1 MVSEPTRDAVWQN
14 YLDVSR
20 LGYYYE
26 TLANR
31 YRRYYIWLR
40 FALLVSVIASV
51 GSQYTPINHP
61 IATTF
66 LVIATVMLVAV
77 DYALDLAKK
86 SAVLQE
92 IYLQVKGLEA
102 DWEMLWL
109 EIEDEDADDVET
121 RQKNRALYRRLLQ
134 VTGRSVAEGILID
147 DKLNQESLKTA
158 NKIIEDKYGYA
169 HGEQRG

>member
-121 RQKNRALYRRLLQ
+121 RQRNRALYRRLLQ

-147 DKLNQESLKTA
+147 DKLNRESLKTA

>member
-1 MVSEPTRDAVWQN
+1 MVSDSTRDSVWQN
-14 YLDVSR
+14 GLDVSR

-26 TLANR
+26 ALTNR

-51 GSQYTPINHP
+51 GSQYTPLNHP
-61 IATTF
+61 LVTTI
-66 LVIATVMLVAV
+66 LVIAAVILVAM

-92 IYLQVKGLEA
+92 ICIQVKKLEA

-109 EIEDEDADDVET
+109 GVDDEDANDSET
-121 RQKNRALYRRLLQ
+121 RQKNRALYERLLE

-147 DKLNQESLKTA
+147 NKLNQKSLKTA
-158 NKIIEDKYGYA
+158 NSIIKDKYGYA
-169 HGEQRG
+169 HGE

>member
-14 YLDVSR
+14 CLDVSR

-26 TLANR
+26 TLSNR

-51 GSQYTPINHP
+51 GSQYTPISHP
-61 IATTF
+61 IATTL

-109 EIEDEDADDVET
+109 EIEDEDADDSET
-121 RQKNRALYRRLLQ
+121 RRENRALYRRLLR

-147 DKLNQESLKTA
+147 DKLNRESLKTA

-169 HGEQRG
+169 HGE

>member
-14 YLDVSR
+14 CLDVSR

-26 TLANR
+26 TLSNR

-61 IATTF
+61 IATTL
-66 LVIATVMLVAV
+66 LVIVAVMLVAV

-109 EIEDEDADDVET
+109 EIEDEDADDSET
-121 RQKNRALYRRLLQ
+121 RRENRALYRRLLR

-147 DKLNQESLKTA
+147 DKLNRESLKTA

-169 HGEQRG
+169 HGE